1 MLYLLQWILC
11 ACALTAAAPSNGTN
25 RLYEEGRI
33 GHDIVARAIRA
44 VQERCDFPNDFQFL
58 RRVALVESD
67 FGATLTSRWG
77 EPTGE
82 NGIWQMTPQMLSR
95 AKQYSSSQP
104 FASVYESNRI
114 SHTSDSHNL
123 KVPYWAA
130 VAAHLYLS
138 SCQAGRSAPA
148 SVSEQAALWSSCW
161 HANARPASDFVARV
175 STMSLPCVS
184 AGADI
189 LFIVDSSGSIGSAQ
203 YEYARRFISKVLDE
217 LDVGE
222 SAFQVAIDIFSNGV
236 EHSLNFV
243 RGRDKAHAKQV
254 AVSLRYLYGGTDT
267 TSALRM
273 AQDYSFTTAH
283 GARSKERAFARIA
296 VLITDGFPNDEASS
310 IQAAANLKNAGV
322 KLFAVGVGSSISEAY
337 LRSVASA
344 PICSHVFQLT
354 NYETLAHAFPT
365 ELKMRLC
372 EDMPPETP
380 DSTDVHCTAS
390 GALAFGRQ
398 MSLSTYVRVY
408 QEFAIGTTI
417 RVCARGIL
425 HAFFSDSERS
435 PGPAAF
441 DQFITI
447 ENLNASA
454 PVCKQVQLRSQATG
468 KRVYFTVMGK
478 DSDGPVAFDT
488 ECLVGFR
495 GGTLLENA
503 L

>member
-175 STMSLPCVS
+175 STMSLPCAS

-189 LFIVDSSGSIGSAQ
+189 LFIVDSSGSIRSDQ
-203 YEYARRFISKVLDE
+203 YEYARGFISKVLDE

-222 SAFQVAIDIFSNGV
+222 NAFQVAIDIFSDSV
-236 EHSLNFV
+236 EHSLNFMS
-243 RGRDKAHAKQV
+243 GRDKAYAKQV
-254 AVSLRYLYGGTDT
+254 AGSLRYLDSGTDT

-283 GARSKERAFARIA
+283 GARSRERAFARIA
-296 VLITDGFPNDEASS
+296 VLITDGFPNHRASS

-322 KLFAVGVGSSISEAY
+322 KLFAVGVGSSISEEY

-372 EDMPPETP
+372 EDMPPNESDP
-380 DSTDVHCTAS
+380 TDIISCTARGS
-390 GALAFGRQ
+390 LAFGRQ
-398 MSLSTYVRVY
+398 MSLNTYVY
-408 QEFAIGTTI
+408 QAPAFGTTI

-441 DQFITI
+441 DQFISI

-488 ECLVGFR
+488 ECLVGLR